1 MDFAAA
7 NNIEL
12 DYRNIV
18 ENDDWKQDLMQRGGK
33 TMVPYLFDEERWEEM
48 YESSDIID
56 YLDTNYN

>member
-1 MDFAAA
+1 MNPNCPFCHRVMDFAAA

-33 TMVPYLFDEERWEEM
+33 TMVPYLFDEER
-48 YESSDIID
+48 
-56 YLDTNYN
+56 